1 MTSEAG
7 EKESAEKRVAKLV
20 AEAAEAEDRR
30 NVTQKELREQ
40 LDDTVTSALERF
52 ETSFKASISHLE
64 CK

>member
-1 MTSEAG
+1 MPSDG
-7 EKESAEKRVAKLV
+7 EESAQERVAKLV

-52 ETSFKASISHLE
+52 ETSFKQRRAR
-64 CK
+64 

>member
-30 NVTQKELREQ
+30 NVTQK
-40 LDDTVTSALERF
+40 
-52 ETSFKASISHLE
+52 
-64 CK
+64 

>member
-1 MTSEAG
+1 MPSDGTEEAA
-7 EKESAEKRVAKLV
+7 KERVAKLV

-52 ETSFKASISHLE
+52 ETSFKASI
-64 CK
+64 